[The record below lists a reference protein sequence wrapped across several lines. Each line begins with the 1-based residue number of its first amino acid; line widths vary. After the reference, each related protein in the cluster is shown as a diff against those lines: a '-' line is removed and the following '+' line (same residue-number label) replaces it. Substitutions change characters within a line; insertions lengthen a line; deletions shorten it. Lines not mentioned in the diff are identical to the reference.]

1 MKFII
6 SFFCLLAAFLT
17 SYSQEKILFLNG
29 KELGVSKVIGIQDNN
44 LIYQSHKDTSQK
56 SISVNR
62 VFSVTNKIGQEKVLY
77 RKDSLLDYNLTP
89 DQMKM
94 FITGEQ
100 EAMKTYQNPLA
111 FAVGGAS
118 GVAGGLLIP
127 FFATLSLIPPAT
139 GALLVNISVPNVSRQ
154 NLSDRTYQDNP
165 DFIAGYQLK
174 ARSKKLKTACLGAG
188 VGLFATFTV
197 LFITGSLK

>member
-1 MKFII
+1 M
-6 SFFCLLAAFLT
+6 
-17 SYSQEKILFLNG
+17 
-29 KELGVSKVIGIQDNN
+29 IGIQDNH
-44 LIYQSHKDTSQK
+44 LVYQSLSDTAQK
-56 SISVNR
+56 SLSVTR
-62 VFSVTNKIGQEKVLY
+62 VFSVTNKNGQEKVVY

-89 DQMKM
+89 EQMKM

-100 EAMKTYQNPLA
+100 EAMKTYKNPMA
-111 FAVGGAS
+111 FAVGGAA

-154 NLSDRTYQDNP
+154 NLSNRTYQDNP

-174 ARSKKLKTACLGAG
+174 ARSKKLKTVCLGGGAG
-188 VGLFATFTV
+188 LLATFTV